1 MARIKYGGK
10 YGGWERDE
18 HLARDI
24 WLMVLVFALVLTM
37 LVGFIGWIRYHDE
50 RILNNELMGLE
61 YIPLPFPIDEKT
73 GEVR

>member
-1 MARIKYGGK
+1 MVRRND
-10 YGGWERDE
+10 GWQRTVNWTRDV
-18 HLARDI
+18 
-24 WLMVLVFALVLTM
+24 WLFVLLFALVLTM